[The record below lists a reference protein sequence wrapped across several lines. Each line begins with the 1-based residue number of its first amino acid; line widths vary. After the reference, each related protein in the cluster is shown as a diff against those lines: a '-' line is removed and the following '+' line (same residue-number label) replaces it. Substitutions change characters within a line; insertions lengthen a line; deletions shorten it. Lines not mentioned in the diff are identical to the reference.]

1 MISKEIIQTII
12 ETARVEE
19 VISDFVNLK
28 KRGANYVGLCPF
40 HNEKTPS
47 FSVSATKGIYKC
59 FGCGKAG
66 NAVNFVMEHEHYT
79 YPEAIRFLAKKYN
92 IEVEEEVRSTEYIQ
106 EQNEKESLYNIN
118 QFAQKFFTDCLINQQ
133 EGKAIGLSYLKERDF
148 TNDSIERFQLGFCP
162 DTWKEFT
169 EHALKNGYELKFLF
183 KSGLTVE
190 REGGDHYDRF
200 RGRVIFPIHNL
211 TGRVLGFGGRILKK
225 DPTKPKYVNSPESDI
240 YNKSKVLYGLFQA
253 KNAVITADN
262 CFLAEGY
269 TDVISLQQNG
279 IQNVVASSG
288 TSLTTE
294 QIRLIKRYTKNITI
308 LYDGD
313 EAGLKAS
320 FRGIDLILEQG
331 MNVKVVLFPEGE
343 DPDSYARKYR
353 PAETKTYLAENA
365 KDFIRLK
372 TGLLFEDVKNDPV
385 KKAALIKEIVG
396 SISLIPNEITRLE
409 YTKACAGLM
418 NVDEQALL
426 NELNKKLRNKHKSTR
441 IAESPD
447 KSEFINPDIISATQV
462 EYKTDSCAFQ
472 ESEIIRL
479 LLSYG
484 NKEIAFEKEN
494 EFGRFDLYHVKVA
507 AFIINDLNNDEIVFE
522 NPTFQLIYNRMSESI
537 NREGIL
543 PDFQY
548 FTSHPDPEIASLS
561 IELISNRHELSENWK
576 KNKIYVNGEEQYLKQ
591 TVTTS
596 VLALKAKKINQIIRN
611 IQSKMKISANIEEQI
626 ELQIENQRYKEIL
639 VRINKELGRVIGS

>member
-1 MISKEIIQTII
+1 LISKEIIQSII

-66 NAVNFVMEHEHYT
+66 NAVNFIMEHEHYT
-79 YPEAIRFLAKKYN
+79 YPEALRFLAKKYN
-92 IEVEEEVRSTEYIQ
+92 IEVEEEVQTPEYIQ
-106 EQNEKESLYNIN
+106 EQNEKESLYNIH
-118 QFAQKFFTDCLINQQ
+118 QFAQKFFTDCLNNHQ
-133 EGKAIGLSYLKERDF
+133 EGKAVGLTYLKERDF
-148 TNDSIERFQLGFCP
+148 TDDSIERFQLGFCP

-169 EHALKNGYELKFLF
+169 DHALKNGYELKFLF

-240 YNKSKVLYGLFQA
+240 YSKSKVLYGLFLA
-253 KNAVITADN
+253 KNAIITTDN
-262 CFLAEGY
+262 CFLVEGY
-269 TDVISLQQNG
+269 TDVISLYQNG

-294 QIRLIKRYTKNITI
+294 QIRLIKRYTNNITI

-372 TGLLFEDVKNDPV
+372 TGLLLEDVKNDPV
-385 KKAALIKEIVG
+385 KKAGLIKEIVG

-409 YTKACAGLM
+409 YTKASASLM

-426 NELNKKLRNKHKSTR
+426 NELNKALRNKHKASR
-441 IAESPD
+441 ISETQD
-447 KSEFINPDIISATQV
+447 ESEFIQSNNFTATQPV
-462 EYKTDSCAFQ
+462 FTTDSSAFQ

-479 LLSYG
+479 LLAYG

-507 AFIINDLNNDEIVFE
+507 AFIINDLNADEIVFE
-522 NPTFQLIYNRMSESI
+522 NPGFQLIYNRMAESLKAD
-537 NREGIL
+537 GML
-543 PDFQY
+543 PDLQF
-548 FTSHPDPEIASLS
+548 FTSHPDPAIASLA
-561 IELISNRHELSENWK
+561 IELISNRHELSDNWR

-596 VLALKAKKINQIIRN
+596 LLALKAKKINQILRT
-611 IQSKMKISANIEEQI
+611 IQTKMKTSTNVEEQM
-626 ELQIENQRYKEIL
+626 ELQIENQNFKEIL
-639 VRINKELGRVIGS
+639 IRINKELGRVIGS